1 MLDSMY
7 GRVQTPRLYCMEDL
21 SDLTEAVD
29 HIHATL
35 PSSTIIAVG
44 TSMGRSAHSISH
56 YIINY
61 NNNNIIIELK
71 VCVVYNR

>member
-56 YIINY
+56 NYFTIIIIY
-61 NNNNIIIELK
+61 IIELK
-71 VCVVYNR
+71 VCVV